1 MKYILKLFDSTLE
14 KLDSSKRLITT
25 LNAHSY
31 NTLQEDKVF
40 SEALKSSDIL
50 LPDGVSMVWASR
62 VLLGKKIKKIAGDDL
77 FYFEMNR
84 VQNKGG
90 SCFFLGSTFETLKII
105 KERAKIEFP
114 DVKVHYYSPPY
125 KAEFS
130 EKDSATMINAVNRVK
145 PDTLFIGLT
154 APKQEKWAY
163 QHFDKLEAEH
173 ICCIGAVFDFYAGT
187 VNRAP
192 KWMISIGMEWF
203 YRLVKEPR
211 RMWRRYVIGNPL
223 FVKNIISKKISLI
236 RDNQYDIDLVESSD
250 VLQD

>member
-90 SCFFLGSTFETLKII
+90 TGII
-105 KERAKIEFP
+105 
-114 DVKVHYYSPPY
+114 
-125 KAEFS
+125 
-130 EKDSATMINAVNRVK
+130 AV
-145 PDTLFIGLT
+145 
-154 APKQEKWAY
+154 
-163 QHFDKLEAEH
+163 
-173 ICCIGAVFDFYAGT
+173 IGAVVRSVAAGKA
-187 VNRAP
+187 VHL
-192 KWMISIGMEWF
+192 K
-203 YRLVKEPR
+203 L
-211 RMWRRYVIGNPL
+211 
-223 FVKNIISKKISLI
+223 
-236 RDNQYDIDLVESSD
+236 
-250 VLQD
+250 